1 MKKVSNEGKK
11 RQMEWKKKKRNIK
24 YMYEF
29 MYEYPK
35 RTQANDVTYKRSERK
50 RCLRVI
56 RKIYLL
62 NFLAA
67 ANRNISVVNLNFS
80 VLPIMDR

>member
-1 MKKVSNEGKK
+1 
-11 RQMEWKKKKRNIK
+11 
-24 YMYEF
+24 MYEF

-80 VLPIMDR
+80 VLPIMDRQIDRQIDRKREKGREKERERE

>member
-1 MKKVSNEGKK
+1 
-11 RQMEWKKKKRNIK
+11 
-24 YMYEF
+24 MYEF

>member
-1 MKKVSNEGKK
+1 M
-11 RQMEWKKKKRNIK
+11 I
-24 YMYEF
+24 F
-29 MYEYPK
+29 K

-56 RKIYLL
+56 RNIYLL

-80 VLPIMDR
+80 VLPIVNR